1 MLSELIDHVGGQKD
15 VVIGDEVFDRTFVI
29 STAHADVARR
39 FFTPPV
45 RTALLESLAAL
56 RALGLGEVVLARNA
70 IHLEGRGHFPVE
82 SLDPAI
88 AAMARMA
95 RACAGGERAPVERAA
110 VRGLVP

>member
-29 STAHADVARR
+29 STAHDDVARR